1 MAKIICKQII
11 TALDQSNRLGDA
23 QFGFRAQHLTV
34 SLLLAAVHHWSLCL
48 ELRNSVHCIF
58 LDFAKAFD
66 SVAHEHLLKLQCL
79 GIDGRLLQWI
89 RSFLTH
95 RLQRVVVNG
104 TFSDWLCVKSGVQQ
118 GSVLGPLLFLLYI
131 DDLHCIAK
139 HSKLKLYADDVT
151 LYCKIKSVEDYHLL
165 QEDLDRICDW
175 TNMWQL

>member
-23 QFGFRAQHLTV
+23 QFGFRAQHSTV

-66 SVAHEHLLKLQCL
+66 SVAHKHLLKLQCL

-89 RSFLTH
+89 RSF
-95 RLQRVVVNG
+95 
-104 TFSDWLCVKSGVQQ
+104 
-118 GSVLGPLLFLLYI
+118 
-131 DDLHCIAK
+131 
-139 HSKLKLYADDVT
+139 
-151 LYCKIKSVEDYHLL
+151 
-165 QEDLDRICDW
+165 
-175 TNMWQL
+175 